1 MLENVTIIIFTK
13 DRYAKASVVA
23 RFWLRWG
30 AKILLLDAST
40 NSDLQDEFASAE
52 NLIYFKGKSLWE
64 RAVFASNN
72 IETSY
77 SIIHSDDS
85 LVFPSTVAEGIK
97 VLEKK
102 REIGYLYGPGN
113 FTSWWFENTSWE
125 YSNQM
130 SGESSYDRMIYWAEK
145 PNDLMW
151 GALWRSDH
159 LRKALK
165 ILGESTKIFPF
176 ETNLATTSL
185 YLAGAALASGQLLS
199 RPLHLSR
206 HWRAPIDESL
216 RILRSVESP
225 FGIDLSDP
233 ENRKMFDLWRIK
245 LLEGINQLLGSR
257 EMISLE
263 NLDYL
268 LKSFERNEPNLG
280 FKLHDKIS
288 LQQRV
293 REKVLI
299 ELIKVENEKPW
310 LSSIAGLM
318 LTLIKQFKLIINY
331 LQRRRLGWFQ
341 STLLIDF
348 TEYELLQFGIE
359 TRQYSKLSLTNYT
372 KLFSE

>member
-1 MLENVTIIIFTK
+1 MFENLTIVLFTRN
-13 DRYAKASVVA
+13 RYDKASVIIQ
-23 RFWLRWG
+23 FWLDRG
-30 AKILLLDAST
+30 ARVLVLDAST
-40 NSDLQDEFASAE
+40 NTRLKNQFSAKE
-52 NLIYFKGKSLWE
+52 KLVYFRAESFWE
-64 RAVFASNN
+64 RALFASSN
-72 IETSY
+72 IESIY

-85 LVFPSTVAEGIK
+85 LIFPSTVIEGIT
-97 VLEKK
+97 VLEKQ
-102 REIGYLYGPGN
+102 REVGYLYGPGN
-113 FTSWWFENTSWE
+113 FTSWWFESSSWE
-125 YSNQM
+125 YSNNM
-130 SGESSYDRMIYWAEK
+130 GGESPHERMTCWAEK

-151 GALWRSDH
+151 GALWRSNH

-165 ILGESTKIFPF
+165 IWGESTKVFPF
-176 ETNLATTSL
+176 ETNLHTTSL

-199 RPLHLSR
+199 GPLHFSR
-206 HWRAPIDESL
+206 HWLAPVDETFK
-216 RILRSVESP
+216 IVRSVKSP

-268 LKSFERNEPNLG
+268 LKLFERNEPNLG

-310 LSSIAGLM
+310 LSPISGLM

-331 LQRRRLGWFQ
+331 LQRRRLGWFE
-341 STLLIDF
+341 SSLLIDF
-348 TEYELLQFGIE
+348 TEYEVLRFGIE
-359 TRQYSKLSLTNYT
+359 TQKYSKLAVKHFSR
-372 KLFSE
+372 LFSE